1 MTQGLAM
8 QFGQDALTL
17 TMLLIAPPL
26 GFALAV
32 GLVVSLF
39 QAVTQ
44 INEATL
50 AFVPKM
56 IAVFASL
63 AIFGPWM
70 LNTLLTYTSALYA
83 YLPVLA
89 R

>member
-1 MTQGLAM
+1 VTQQLAM
-8 QFGQDALTL
+8 QFGKDALTV
-17 TMLLIAPPL
+17 TLLLVAPPL
-26 GFALAV
+26 GFALIV
-32 GLVVSLF
+32 GLVISLF

-56 IAVFASL
+56 IAVFVSL

-70 LNTLLTYTSALYA
+70 MSTILTYTTTLFT
-83 YLPVLA
+83 YLPTLA
-89 R
+89 H